1 MDKNYPNRIK
11 ELRNE
16 RSMTIEDLAERTG
29 LSVSYVS
36 RLENGE
42 RNLSVK
48 NLNLFAHAFDVAAQD
63 ILAKAPEK
71 APNVIG
77 VMGRIG
83 AGAEILPEEEQIPPE
98 GLYEIETPF
107 PPAPRRYCFRGDWRV
122 DVASLRRWRHHYLLA
137 PRRSGGGG
145 HGLGSGR
152 QDCHWTALLKARAAG
167 FRTRDLRPR
176 KSQCT
181 ADTRCAPG
189 VGCRHPISDSKRPVE
204 KAHACSSTAYG
215 AENDRFGLAVTSLS
229 PLPRRVKHASPYTNT
244 VLLCCRFLC
253 RIGSAGILRPVKCM
267 AVAHHPSG
275 NFCTVRA
282 STRAYQAT
290 IAVMP

>member
-1 MDKNYPNRIK
+1 MDKNYPNRIN

-71 APNVIG
+71 APNVVG

-107 PPAPRRYCFRGDWRV
+107 PLPHDAIAFEVTGESMWPRYDDGDIIICWRQGVVVEEVMGWEAAVKTATGQRYLKRVLQGSERGTFDLESHNAPPIRGVRLVW
-122 DVASLRRWRHHYLLA
+122 VAAIQSVI
-137 PRRSGGGG
+137 RSGQWKK
-145 HGLGSGR
+145 LTPAARQRMVQKMTASG
-152 QDCHWTALLKARAAG
+152 
-167 FRTRDLRPR
+167 
-176 KSQCT
+176 
-181 ADTRCAPG
+181 
-189 VGCRHPISDSKRPVE
+189 
-204 KAHACSSTAYG
+204 
-215 AENDRFGLAVTSLS
+215 
-229 PLPRRVKHASPYTNT
+229 
-244 VLLCCRFLC
+244 
-253 RIGSAGILRPVKCM
+253 
-267 AVAHHPSG
+267 
-275 NFCTVRA
+275 
-282 STRAYQAT
+282 
-290 IAVMP
+290 

>member
-1 MDKNYPNRIK
+1 MDKNYPNRIN

-107 PPAPRRYCFRGDWRV
+107 PLPHDAIAFEVTGESMWPRYDDGDIIICWRQGVVVEEVMGWEAAVKTATGQRYLKRVLQGSERGTFDLESHNAPPIRGVRLVW
-122 DVASLRRWRHHYLLA
+122 VAAIQSVI
-137 PRRSGGGG
+137 RSGQWKK
-145 HGLGSGR
+145 LTPAARQRMVQKMTASG
-152 QDCHWTALLKARAAG
+152 
-167 FRTRDLRPR
+167 
-176 KSQCT
+176 
-181 ADTRCAPG
+181 
-189 VGCRHPISDSKRPVE
+189 
-204 KAHACSSTAYG
+204 
-215 AENDRFGLAVTSLS
+215 
-229 PLPRRVKHASPYTNT
+229 
-244 VLLCCRFLC
+244 
-253 RIGSAGILRPVKCM
+253 
-267 AVAHHPSG
+267 
-275 NFCTVRA
+275 
-282 STRAYQAT
+282 
-290 IAVMP
+290 